1 MIGEKTLLTKKL
13 GRLARGD
20 QLRVLDLFAGC
31 GGLSLGF
38 QSENFK
44 LVGAVEFDPVA
55 VRTHGRNF
63 FEGSPAS
70 VHAEPT
76 DITKTGPDDFLANL
90 GLRGDSGDQIDVVI
104 GGPPCQAFARVGRA
118 KLREIGAHPEAFLH
132 DPRARLFNDFLSYV
146 KRLRPIVVLMEN
158 VPDALNY
165 GGYNVLEEVGKGL
178 EEIGY
183 TARYTLL
190 NAANYGVPQMRER
203 AFLLAYS
210 RALQIAPE
218 FPKPTHWVELP
229 RGYRGTRQVAY
240 KGLKLDLFN
249 QSSFFV
255 DAPVPS
261 PTLTP
266 AISAREALQD
276 LPSITTH
283 LNGMLSRGVRRF
295 TTAIPYAD
303 VPLSPYA
310 ELIRN
315 WPGFEANGGISD
327 HVIRWLPRDYAVF
340 RRMNPGDQYPE
351 AHAHALELLHEKLS
365 AIDGPKPKVGSSLY
379 KRLRTETVP
388 PYDPTKFP
396 NRWRKMEAD
405 FPARTLMA
413 HIGKD
418 SYTHIHYDSGQA
430 RTISVREAARLQ
442 SFPDGFVFEGSM
454 NHAFRQIGNAVPPLL
469 ARAIAKQIRMQLKV
483 LTNAKDRA

>member
-1 MIGEKTLLTKKL
+1 LLGDKALLTKKL

-20 QLRVLDLFAGC
+20 QPRVLDLFAGC

-55 VRTHGRNF
+55 VRTHARNF
-63 FEGSPAS
+63 FKGPDRV
-70 VHAEPT
+70 VHSEPT
-76 DITKTGPDDFLANL
+76 DITKTSPDDFLANL
-90 GLRGDSGDQIDVVI
+90 GVRGDARDQVDVVI

-118 KLREIGAHPEAFLH
+118 KLREIGAHPKAFLH

-146 KRLRPIVVLMEN
+146 KRLRPVVVLMEN

-165 GGYNVLEEVGKGL
+165 GGYNVLEEVGKAL

-183 TARYTLL
+183 SARYTLL
-190 NAANYGVPQMRER
+190 NAAYYGVPQMRER

-210 RALQIAPE
+210 KALLTAPE
-218 FPKPTHWVELP
+218 FPEPTHWVELP
-229 RGYRGTRQVAY
+229 RGYRGTRQVAF

-249 QSSFFV
+249 PTNLFV
-255 DAPVPS
+255 DAPASS
-261 PTLTP
+261 PHLTP
-266 AISAREALQD
+266 AVSAREALQD
-276 LPSITTH
+276 LPPITAH

-295 TTAIPYAD
+295 TTPIPY
-303 VPLSPYA
+303 PKIRLSAFA

-315 WPGFEANGGISD
+315 WPGFEANGGVSD

-340 RRMNPGDQYPE
+340 RRMNPGDQYPQ
-351 AHAHALELLHEKLS
+351 AYAHALELFQEKLS
-365 AIDGPKPKVGSSLY
+365 VIGGPKPKVGSPLY
-379 KRLRTETVP
+379 RKLRTETVP

-405 FPARTLMA
+405 LPARTLMA

-418 SYTHIHYDSGQA
+418 SYTHIHYDSEQA

-469 ARAIAKQIRMQLKV
+469 SRAIAKKIREQLKV
-483 LTNAKDRA
+483 LT